1 MTPPKVIVRYFI
13 GSSGRFISSLLQSL
27 IEPLELVES
36 HRAHLNFEHYR
47 CHTYTRPGRDM
58 SVYDTFTAKLDQTE
72 EELELGAQYF
82 RDTISWDLDYVTQKL
97 PPMYI
102 LSCHAYNPE
111 PMLRGIEN
119 SRVVNITFELADLD
133 QISYNFITKN
143 VIEDHNH
150 QDLIDMIRFL
160 QYKWPKGLPLPD
172 IDQIDWTDARQ
183 LSFIN
188 KWLNIHTS
196 YLFNSV
202 SKKMAQDP
210 RAFNIKFSDIANKKL
225 TTQLPD
231 LIKFIGIDVTQER
244 IQNATALINQY
255 ADAQTPVP
263 WTLEFQDY
271 KK

>member
-1 MTPPKVIVRYFI
+1 MTPPKIIVRYFI

-58 SVYDTFTAKLDQTE
+58 SVYDTFTTKLDQTE

-82 RDTISWDLDYVTQKL
+82 RDSISWDLDYVTQKP

-160 QYKWPKGLPLPD
+160 QYKWPKGLPPPD

-183 LSFIN
+183 LSYIN

-263 WTLEFQDY
+263 WSLEFQDY